1 MESDFASFVKS
12 LENEIIDPTAKAVK
26 TVKAVPISVKLLL
39 VSTHLQQA
47 SGYSKVSYGLIR
59 ELAKIPWLSL
69 VHYGIQGNKD
79 LSLSRDYPSN
89 VKVYDAVALE
99 AKKEQGFG
107 YTELGPIIEAEK
119 PHIVM
124 LYNDITICTNYLAK
138 IMPLKVRK
146 NLSFQVWTYLD
157 QVYECQP
164 SDLLDGLQRDTDRFF
179 VFTKEWREVLKR
191 QGVTRPIDVLAHGFD
206 RGLFPADLNRAIG
219 RKAMGIPE
227 EVFLF
232 LNVNRNQPRK
242 RHDLM
247 IMAFVDLIIR
257 HPSKLIF
264 LMCVCDKG
272 DKGGFPL
279 FEIYRRELVLRGV
292 NPEAFSNRF
301 LVSSREMT
309 LTDEEI
315 GQFYSIADVGLS
327 TADGEGFGLCA
338 FEQMGFGIPQVLTN
352 VVGHR
357 EYCKPDNSLLVD
369 TALRTYMPVC
379 LSGQGGDPRLVD
391 PHQFSLAMEKYV
403 LEDDLR
409 LLHGFN
415 AKKTVTD
422 YTWPKVVSAFVKRLD
437 LFRQELIVDLD

>member
-12 LENEIIDPTAKAVK
+12 LENEIIVPTEKPVK
-26 TVKAVPISVKLLL
+26 PVNTVPVSVKLLL

-69 VHYGIQGNKD
+69 VHYGIQASPALD
-79 LSLSRDYPSN
+79 LKRNYPPN

-99 AKKEQGFG
+99 AKKDMGFG
-107 YTELGPIIEAEK
+107 YAELGPVIESEK

-124 LYNDITICTNYLAK
+124 LYNDITVCTNYLNK
-138 IMPLKVRK
+138 IMPLKVQK

-164 SDLLDGLQRDTDRFF
+164 SELLEGLQRDTDRFF

-191 QGVTRPIDVLAHGFD
+191 QGVTRPIDVLNHGFD
-206 RGLFPADLNRAIG
+206 RGLFPADLNRSVI

-247 IMAFVDLIIR
+247 LIAFVNLIVR

-272 DKGGFPL
+272 DKGGYPL

-292 NPEAFSNRF
+292 NPEAFSNRL

-309 LTDEEI
+309 LSDEEI

-357 EYCKPDNSLLVD
+357 EYCKADNSQLVN
-369 TALRTYMPVC
+369 TVLRTYMPTCV
-379 LSGQGGDPRLVD
+379 SGQGGDPRLVD
-391 PHQFSLAMEKYV
+391 PHQFSVAMEKYV
-403 LEDDLR
+403 MEDDIR
-409 LLHGFN
+409 RIHGSN
-415 AKKTVTD
+415 AKETVAT
-422 YTWPKVVSAFVKRLD
+422 YTWPKVVATLVKRLD
-437 LFRQELIVDLD
+437 LFRQELLVDAE

>member
-12 LENEIIDPTAKAVK
+12 LENEIVVPIEKAVK
-26 TVKAVPISVKLLL
+26 PVPISVKLLL

-69 VHYGIQGNKD
+69 VHYGIQASPALD
-79 LSLSRDYPSN
+79 LKRNYPPN

-99 AKKEQGFG
+99 AKKDMGFG
-107 YTELGPIIEAEK
+107 YAELGSVIESEK

-124 LYNDITICTNYLAK
+124 LYNDITVCTNYLNK
-138 IMPLKVRK
+138 IMPLKVQK

-164 SDLLDGLQRDTDRFF
+164 SELLEGLQRDTDRFF

-191 QGVTRPIDVLAHGFD
+191 QGVTRPIDVLTHGFD
-206 RGLFPADLNRAIG
+206 RGLFSADLNRATI

-232 LNVNRNQPRK
+232 LNLNRNQPRK

-247 IMAFVDLIIR
+247 IMAFVNLLVR

-279 FEIYRRELVLRGV
+279 FEIYRRELVLKGV
-292 NPEAFSNRF
+292 NPEAFSNRL

-309 LTDEEI
+309 LSDAEI

-357 EYCKPDNSLLVD
+357 EYCKPDNSQLVD
-369 TALRTYMPVC
+369 TTLRTYMPVC

-391 PHQFSLAMEKYV
+391 PHQFSVAMEKYV

-415 AKKTVTD
+415 AKQTVAT
-422 YTWPKVVSAFVKRLD
+422 YTWPKVVSTFVKRLD
-437 LFRQELIVDLD
+437 LFRQELTVDLD

>member
-12 LENEIIDPTAKAVK
+12 LENEIVVPTEKAVK
-26 TVKAVPISVKLLL
+26 PVPISVKLLL

-69 VHYGIQGNKD
+69 VHYGIQASPALD
-79 LSLSRDYPSN
+79 LKRNYPPN

-99 AKKEQGFG
+99 AKKDMGFG
-107 YTELGPIIEAEK
+107 YAELGPVIESEK

-124 LYNDITICTNYLAK
+124 LYNDITVCTNYLNK
-138 IMPLKVRK
+138 IMPLKVKK

-164 SDLLDGLQRDTDRFF
+164 SDLLEGLQRDTDRFF

-191 QGVTRPIDVLAHGFD
+191 QGVTRPIDVLTHGFD
-206 RGLFPADLNRAIG
+206 RDLFPADLNRATI

-232 LNVNRNQPRK
+232 LNLNRNQPRK

-247 IMAFVDLIIR
+247 IMAFVNLLVR

-292 NPEAFSNRF
+292 NPEAFSNRL

-309 LTDEEI
+309 LSDAEI
-315 GQFYSIADVGLS
+315 GQFYTIADVGLS

-357 EYCKPDNSLLVD
+357 EYCKPDNSQLVD

-409 LLHGFN
+409 RIHGFN
-415 AKKTVTD
+415 AKQTVAT
-422 YTWPKVVSAFVKRLD
+422 YTWPKVVSTLVKRLD
-437 LFRQELIVDLD
+437 LFRQELTADLD

>member
-12 LENEIIDPTAKAVK
+12 LENEIIVPTEKAVK
-26 TVKAVPISVKLLL
+26 PVNTVPVSVKLLL

-69 VHYGIQGNKD
+69 VHYGIQASPALD
-79 LSLSRDYPSN
+79 LKRNYPPN

-99 AKKEQGFG
+99 AKKDMGFG
-107 YTELGPIIEAEK
+107 YAELGSVIESEK

-124 LYNDITICTNYLAK
+124 LYNDITVCTNYLNK
-138 IMPLKVRK
+138 IMPLKVKK

-164 SDLLDGLQRDTDRFF
+164 SELLEGLQRDTDRFF

-191 QGVTRPIDVLAHGFD
+191 QGVTRPIDVLTHGFD
-206 RGLFPADLNRAIG
+206 RDLFPADLNRATI

-247 IMAFVDLIIR
+247 IMAFVDLLVR

-279 FEIYRRELVLRGV
+279 FEIYRRELVLKGV
-292 NPEAFSNRF
+292 NPEAFSNRL

-309 LTDEEI
+309 LSDEEI
-315 GQFYSIADVGLS
+315 GQFYTIADVGLS

-357 EYCKPDNSLLVD
+357 EYCKPDNSQLVD

-391 PHQFSLAMEKYV
+391 PHQFSVAMEKYV
-403 LEDDLR
+403 LEDDVR

-415 AKKTVTD
+415 AKQTVAT
-422 YTWPKVVSAFVKRLD
+422 YTWPKVVNTLVKRLD
-437 LFRQELIVDLD
+437 LFRQELTVDLD

>member
-1 MESDFASFVKS
+1 L
-12 LENEIIDPTAKAVK
+12 LE
-26 TVKAVPISVKLLL
+26 
-39 VSTHLQQA
+39 
-47 SGYSKVSYGLIR
+47 
-59 ELAKIPWLSL
+59 
-69 VHYGIQGNKD
+69 
-79 LSLSRDYPSN
+79 
-89 VKVYDAVALE
+89 
-99 AKKEQGFG
+99 
-107 YTELGPIIEAEK
+107 
-119 PHIVM
+119 
-124 LYNDITICTNYLAK
+124 
-138 IMPLKVRK
+138 
-146 NLSFQVWTYLD
+146 
-157 QVYECQP
+157 
-164 SDLLDGLQRDTDRFF
+164 GLQRDTDRFF

-191 QGVTRPIDVLAHGFD
+191 QGVTRPIDVLTHGFD
-206 RGLFPADLNRAIG
+206 RDLFPADLNRATI

-247 IMAFVDLIIR
+247 IMAFVDLLVR

-279 FEIYRRELVLRGV
+279 FEIYRRELVLKGV
-292 NPEAFSNRF
+292 NPEAFSNRL

-309 LTDEEI
+309 LSDEEI
-315 GQFYSIADVGLS
+315 GQFYTIADVGLS

-357 EYCKPDNSLLVD
+357 EYCKPDNSQLVD

-391 PHQFSLAMEKYV
+391 PHQFSVAMEKYV
-403 LEDDLR
+403 LEDDVR

-415 AKKTVTD
+415 AKQTVAT
-422 YTWPKVVSAFVKRLD
+422 YTWPKVVNTLVKRLD
-437 LFRQELIVDLD
+437 LFRQELTVDLD

>member
-1 MESDFASFVKS
+1 
-12 LENEIIDPTAKAVK
+12 
-26 TVKAVPISVKLLL
+26 
-39 VSTHLQQA
+39 
-47 SGYSKVSYGLIR
+47 
-59 ELAKIPWLSL
+59 
-69 VHYGIQGNKD
+69 
-79 LSLSRDYPSN
+79 
-89 VKVYDAVALE
+89 
-99 AKKEQGFG
+99 
-107 YTELGPIIEAEK
+107 
-119 PHIVM
+119 
-124 LYNDITICTNYLAK
+124 
-138 IMPLKVRK
+138 
-146 NLSFQVWTYLD
+146 
-157 QVYECQP
+157 
-164 SDLLDGLQRDTDRFF
+164 
-179 VFTKEWREVLKR
+179 
-191 QGVTRPIDVLAHGFD
+191 
-206 RGLFPADLNRAIG
+206 
-219 RKAMGIPE
+219 
-227 EVFLF
+227 
-232 LNVNRNQPRK
+232 
-242 RHDLM
+242 
-247 IMAFVDLIIR
+247 
-257 HPSKLIF
+257 
-264 LMCVCDKG
+264 
-272 DKGGFPL
+272 
-279 FEIYRRELVLRGV
+279 
-292 NPEAFSNRF
+292 
-301 LVSSREMT
+301 MT

>member
-12 LENEIIDPTAKAVK
+12 LENEIVVP
-26 TVKAVPISVKLLL
+26 TVKSVNTVPVSVKLLL

-69 VHYGIQGNKD
+69 VHYGIQASPALD
-79 LSLSRDYPSN
+79 LKRNYPPN

-99 AKKEQGFG
+99 AKKDMGFG
-107 YTELGPIIEAEK
+107 YAELGPIIETEK

-124 LYNDITICTNYLAK
+124 LYNDITVCTNYLNK
-138 IMPLKVRK
+138 IMPLKVQK

-164 SDLLDGLQRDTDRFF
+164 SELLEGLQRDTDRFF

-191 QGVTRPIDVLAHGFD
+191 QGVTRPIDVLTHGFD
-206 RGLFPADLNRAIG
+206 RDLFPADLNRATI

-232 LNVNRNQPRK
+232 LNLNRNQPRK

-247 IMAFVDLIIR
+247 IMAFVDLIVR

-292 NPEAFSNRF
+292 NPEAFSNRL

-309 LTDEEI
+309 LSDAEI
-315 GQFYSIADVGLS
+315 GQFYTIADVGLS

-357 EYCKPDNSLLVD
+357 EYCKPDNSQLVD

-415 AKKTVTD
+415 AKQTVAT
-422 YTWPKVVSAFVKRLD
+422 YTWPKVVSTLVKRLD
-437 LFRQELIVDLD
+437 LFRQELTADLD

>member
-12 LENEIIDPTAKAVK
+12 LENEIVVP
-26 TVKAVPISVKLLL
+26 TVKSVNTVPVSVKLLL

-69 VHYGIQGNKD
+69 VHYGIQASPALD
-79 LSLSRDYPSN
+79 LKRNYPPN

-99 AKKEQGFG
+99 AKKDMGFG
-107 YTELGPIIEAEK
+107 YAELGPIIESEK

-124 LYNDITICTNYLAK
+124 LYNDITVCTNYLNK
-138 IMPLKVRK
+138 IMPLKVQK

-164 SDLLDGLQRDTDRFF
+164 SELLEGLQRDTDRFF

-191 QGVTRPIDVLAHGFD
+191 QGVTRPIDVLTHGFD
-206 RGLFPADLNRAIG
+206 RDLFPADLNRATI

-232 LNVNRNQPRK
+232 LNLNRNQPRK

-247 IMAFVDLIIR
+247 IMAFVNLLVR

-292 NPEAFSNRF
+292 NPEAFSNRL

-309 LTDEEI
+309 LSDAEI

-357 EYCKPDNSLLVD
+357 EYCKPDNSQLVD

-403 LEDDLR
+403 LEDDVR

-415 AKKTVTD
+415 AKQTVAT
-422 YTWPKVVSAFVKRLD
+422 YTWPKVVSTLVKRLD
-437 LFRQELIVDLD
+437 LFRQELTADLD